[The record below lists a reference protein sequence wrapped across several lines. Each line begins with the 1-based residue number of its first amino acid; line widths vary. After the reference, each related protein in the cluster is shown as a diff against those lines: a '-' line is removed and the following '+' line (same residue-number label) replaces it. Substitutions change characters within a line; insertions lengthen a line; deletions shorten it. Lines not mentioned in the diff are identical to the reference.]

1 MGRIVWIP
9 TYRKQSPSPN
19 PPGVTPKQ
27 KSRWC
32 GYSSHDGYCWYGR
45 YGDYYG
51 DYGGY
56 VGYGYYPGL
65 FSYAEQRYPYV

>member
-27 KSRWC
+27 KSRWYGNGHC
-32 GYSSHDGYCWYGR
+32 GGYYGR

-51 DYGGY
+51 GYGGY
-56 VGYGYYPGL
+56 GSYGYYPGL